1 MVILQRKRNKEKQ
14 KRVIHINNE
23 SLLQKSFDK
32 QVKDMNLVQLILIYG
47 KSIFWNV
54 YFIEKI
60 YLPEKDKVEDIF
72 GCGKLFSHVR

>member
-47 KSIFWNV
+47 KLIF
-54 YFIEKI
+54 
-60 YLPEKDKVEDIF
+60 
-72 GCGKLFSHVR
+72 